1 MASTQQH
8 IQLAKSL
15 PPRLMRFFQKF
26 PPPTL
31 LQGTAAAST
40 SPTAATPTESTTAA
54 EQQQQQPAYHNP
66 FKPRFNTIT
75 GRWQGPT
82 FSLRRQAELCKIAA
96 KHGVEE
102 LLPHSI
108 KKSGERARR
117 REEQG
122 LRVKGT
128 GVGQRVKGKQWE
140 RGLKGK
146 LEERRQAMLQMPEMI
161 QTWKQRGHGR
171 GWKKWPK

>member
-1 MASTQQH
+1 MASTKQH
-8 IQLAKSL
+8 INLAKSL
-15 PPRLMRFFQKF
+15 HPRLMRFFQKF
-26 PPPTL
+26 PPPSL
-31 LQGTAAAST
+31 LQGTAAASST
-40 SPTAATPTESTTAA
+40 PTAAAPTESTAAA
-54 EQQQQQPAYHNP
+54 EQQQPAYHNP
-66 FKPRFNTIT
+66 FQPRFNTIT
-75 GRWQGPT
+75 GRWQGPA
-82 FSLRRQAELCKIAA
+82 FSLRRQADLCKLAA

-102 LLPHSI
+102 LLPYSK

-122 LRVKGT
+122 GLRVKGT
-128 GVGQRVKGKQWE
+128 GVGQKVKGKLWE